1 MSVISF
7 LTDFGTSD
15 PYVGI
20 MKGVALSIAPQSP
33 LVDLSHE
40 VDPQDVQ
47 GAAFLIAS
55 AYGWFP
61 KKTVHVLVVDPG
73 VGSSRPILAAEVDG
87 HFFLAPDNGLLTR
100 ILEIMPPTALVRVEN
115 PGYFLHPVSNTFH
128 GRDIFAPAAA
138 YIATG
143 EPLANLGPPAATTE
157 VVKLCLAAP
166 YTTDAGDLGGAV
178 VAVDRFGNL
187 ISNIDENSLRAMSR
201 TGDMTDLCIH
211 VGESAIKGLAFSY
224 QDVAPG
230 RLLAIIGSRG
240 FLEISLNRGNAATW
254 LGLGKGA
261 PLTVSCC
268 LRPRNS

>member
-1 MSVISF
+1 
-7 LTDFGTSD
+7 
-15 PYVGI
+15 
-20 MKGVALSIAPQSP
+20 MKGVVLSIAPRTS

-47 GAAFLIAS
+47 GAAYLIAS
-55 AYGWFP
+55 AYSWFP

-73 VGSSRPILAAEVDG
+73 VGSGRPILAAEADG

-100 ILEIMPPTALVRVEN
+100 VLEIVPPQALVRVEN
-115 PGYFLHPVSNTFH
+115 PDYFLHPVSNTFH

-138 YIATG
+138 YIAAG
-143 EPLANLGPPAATTE
+143 EPLANLGSPVSGAD

-166 YTTDAGDLGGAV
+166 YTTESGDLGGTL

-187 ISNIDENSLRAMSR
+187 ISNIDEKSLRRASL
-201 TGDMTDLCIH
+201 TGDMTDLCIN
-211 VGESAIKGLAFSY
+211 VGESVIKGLAFSY

-240 FLEISLNRGNAATW
+240 FLEISLNRGNAASW
-254 LGLGKGA
+254 LGIGKGD

-268 LRPRNS
+268 GRPRNS